1 MYPSIYFPRCLLHPV
16 CVQALATLYSVC
28 AYEIL
33 RSALI
38 AHYRQCRLLS
48 FTSIMYHKLTVQTPP
63 LYLPSALTIQPFTL
77 YLPPIWLFNSFGC
90 LFSQCRIFIYLSSM
104 YPPFWLF
111 SSLRYIYPP
120 RWLFSRLRDSTS
132 ELTVQL
138 LQLYIPPAL
147 TVQPP
152 PWYLPPSWLFSSFRY
167 LYPPLW
173 LFSHLRN
180 ISLRA
185 DCSTSSVI
193 STLRADCSVAFVIST
208 SELTVQLIPLYL
220 PPRWLFSYLRCSYSP
235 VRTVLTVRAASY
247 PPRRLQAARP
257 TCCCLTRL
265 CVRCSPR
272 SAAVVFV
279 RVADTHTHT
288 VADSSTITS
297 DLDSTL
303 SR

>member
-1 MYPSIYFPRCLLHPV
+1 
-16 CVQALATLYSVC
+16 
-28 AYEIL
+28 
-33 RSALI
+33 
-38 AHYRQCRLLS
+38 
-48 FTSIMYHKLTVQTPP
+48 
-63 LYLPSALTIQPFTL
+63 
-77 YLPPIWLFNSFGC
+77 
-90 LFSQCRIFIYLSSM
+90 M

-111 SSLRYIYPP
+111 SSLRYIYP
-120 RWLFSRLRDSTS
+120 
-132 ELTVQL
+132 Q
-138 LQLYIPPAL
+138 
-147 TVQPP
+147 
-152 PWYLPPSWLFSSFRY
+152 
-167 LYPPLW
+167 LW
-173 LFSHLRN
+173 LFSHLRD
-180 ISLRA
+180 IYLRA

-208 SELTVQLIPLYL
+208 LRADCSATFVISPSELTVQLLPLYL
-220 PPRWLFSYLRCSYSP
+220 PPRWLFSSSRCLYPPPCWLFSYLRCTYPP

-265 CVRCSPR
+265 CVRCSSR